1 MATYHNIVGDMLPP
15 MNVLTNAQAL
25 TELRHLNDAL
35 HRMQPSTILNSLQL
49 ARNAVAVALLDMQKI
64 VELTK

>member
-1 MATYHNIVGDMLPP
+1 MATYHDIVGDLPP
-15 MNVLTNAQAL
+15 RNVLTNAEAL
-25 TELRHLNDAL
+25 AELRQLNDAL